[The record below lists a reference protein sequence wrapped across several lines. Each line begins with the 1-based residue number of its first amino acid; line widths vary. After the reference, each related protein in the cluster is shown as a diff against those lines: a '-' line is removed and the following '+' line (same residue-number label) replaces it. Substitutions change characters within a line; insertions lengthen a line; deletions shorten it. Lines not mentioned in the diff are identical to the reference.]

1 MAKVDFSSLTAS
13 LAVKYDVAILDVDD
27 SLGVL
32 AVLAKNELADE
43 AVEVVLKLARVV
55 SPIDNPAIVLGVDI
69 GLSAKLET
77 KVLDDIYTKVRT

>member
-27 SLGVL
+27 SLRVL

-55 SPIDNPAIVLGVDI
+55 STIDNPAIVLGVDV

-77 KVLDDIYTKVRT
+77 KVLDDI